1 MPTKTHRSAY
11 ADLIAEATGAP
22 EKDLPALEV
31 IMRNEVF
38 HSTLDWQ
45 SRQAFMAGARKAMKI
60 FLSNRRLYEAELAFH
75 QARFLCMQAEDALAC
90 AEASNDPTAIRIAAE
105 ALAKAKSEEAAA
117 RTVFEA
123 CLGHG

>member
-1 MPTKTHRSAY
+1 MQTKTRRSAY

-45 SRQAFMAGARKAMKI
+45 SRKEFMAGARKAMKI
-60 FLSNRRLYEAELAFH
+60 FLGNRSLYEAELAFH
-75 QARFLCMQAEDALAC
+75 QARFLWMNAEDILAS
-90 AEASNDPTAIRIAAE
+90 AEASNDPAAIRIAAE

-117 RTVFEA
+117 RTAFEA
-123 CLGHG
+123 CLNDC